1 MYLNDNLIT
10 VYTDNQISKYIC
22 YNFALGSKS
31 IMRHVDEFTDFEN
44 KVIATYGY
52 LRGTG
57 EIIKRSKNFFYIDHG
72 YFKQSDRK
80 FYDNRAEILNFN
92 GYFRIVLNDFW
103 LEQ

>member
-31 IMRHVDEFTDFEN
+31 VMRHVDELTEFEN
-44 KVIATYGY
+44 KFIATYGY

-57 EIIKRSKNFFYIDHG
+57 EIIKGQKIFSILTMVILSNLIENFLIR
-72 YFKQSDRK
+72 KQK
-80 FYDNRAEILNFN
+80 F
-92 GYFRIVLNDFW
+92 
-103 LEQ
+103 